1 MDYSL
6 VLPSSSTIRLKLIT
20 STQATLSVDGH
31 MNIPIAPGTEIMVRC
46 STRKTRFLRLHQQN
60 YFFNVLE
67 EKLRGKNN

>member
-6 VLPSSSTIRLKLIT
+6 VLPSSSTVRLQLVT
-20 STQATLSVDGH
+20 PTQATLSIDGH
-31 MNIPIAPGTEIMVRC
+31 MNIPVSSGAVVTVSC
-46 STRKTRFLRLHQQN
+46 SSHKTRFLRLHQQN